1 MAVTVLCLFHF
12 SQEQIC
18 FFKINQCNYKI
29 QKDKDNRPSDLM
41 GHLLRQSSIERKLFF
56 KLKGLR
62 IYPGTLSE
70 KLMIDSKWT

>member
-1 MAVTVLCLFHF
+1 
-12 SQEQIC
+12 
-18 FFKINQCNYKI
+18 
-29 QKDKDNRPSDLM
+29 M

-70 KLMIDSKWT
+70 KLMIDNDSMNIVKDTKLQTKRKYLQYITNKDCHPVQNSRKELP